1 MAQQRPR
8 LHRHRPPV
16 IPPRYTLRQVVW
28 AVVGFLLLISIFVVM
43 TPSSSSRSSP
53 SSSSIHTNA
62 STADSHDKR
71 SYRSRNDIPIDV
83 IMSLDAILVLGGGVP
98 ESIDKPP
105 IYVQRRCD
113 DAVVVSTKYHDY
125 HRSSRSSSSGH
136 SHSGKKTKK
145 GDHVWLPILCL
156 SAGTAH
162 LPQLIGP
169 DGYPIWESTASANY
183 ILQKIQQQQDDSR
196 GPSLPSDQVFVET
209 TSYDTIG
216 NAYFTRT
223 SHTDI
228 NGWRNLL
235 VITDEFHMDRTKL
248 IFDWIF
254 GAALGERSD
263 KSSSKN
269 DYKLTYLSTPNVG
282 LSEQA
287 ITARTER
294 EQSSAMNLRTK
305 IIPNYSTL
313 REIYTFITQEHSL
326 YNAVALSKRGRGV
339 DGTESVVD
347 NKIKQSYGVAKRAG
361 GGGESGSAS

>member
-16 IPPRYTLRQVVW
+16 VPPRYTLRQVVW
-28 AVVGFLLLISIFVVM
+28 AVVGFLLLISILVAM
-43 TPSSSSRSSP
+43 TTPSSSST
-53 SSSSIHTNA
+53 SSSVHTD
-62 STADSHDKR
+62 ADGHGKR
-71 SYRSRNDIPIDV
+71 SYRSPNDIPLDL

-113 DAVVVSTKYHDY
+113 DAVVVSARYHDY
-125 HRSSRSSSSGH
+125 HHLHHHSSSS
-136 SHSGKKTKK
+136 SSSSSRKKTKK
-145 GDHVWLPILCL
+145 ADDDAWLPILCL

-183 ILQKIQQQQDDSR
+183 ILRKTTQQQQDDGSR
-196 GPSLPSDQVFVET
+196 GLSLPSDHVFVET

-223 SHTDI
+223 AHTDI

-235 VITDEFHMDRTKL
+235 VVTDEFHMDRTKL

-254 GAALGERSD
+254 GAAHGGRSSD
-263 KSSSKN
+263 ESSSLN

-287 ITARTER
+287 VTARTER

-305 IIPNYSTL
+305 IIPNYSSL
-313 REIYTFITQEHSL
+313 HEIYTFITQEHSL
-326 YNAVALSKRGRGV
+326 YNAAALSKRGRGGG
-339 DGTESVVD
+339 GTDSVVD
-347 NKIKQSYGVAKRAG
+347 IKIKQSYGVATGAS
-361 GGGESGSAS
+361 GGGENGSAS